1 MRVIF
6 DQPTDHIRCN
16 NFMIMAAYIGVCVDG
31 NFTHGM
37 AHTLQMHGKRI
48 REQVRAR
55 IGIKYGT
62 YSGPEFSQRSEYI
75 LRHNFQ
81 ACKVMFFL

>member
-1 MRVIF
+1 
-6 DQPTDHIRCN
+6 
-16 NFMIMAAYIGVCVDG
+16 MIMASYIGVCVCVCVDG
-31 NFTHGM
+31 NFTYGM

-62 YSGPEFSQRSEYI
+62 YSSLEFSQQSEY
-75 LRHNFQ
+75 FQ
-81 ACKVMFFL
+81 ACKGMFLL

>member
-1 MRVIF
+1 
-6 DQPTDHIRCN
+6 
-16 NFMIMAAYIGVCVDG
+16 VDG

-55 IGIKYGT
+55 IGIKYGK
-62 YSGPEFSQRSEYI
+62 YSGLKFSQRSEYT
-75 LRHNFQ
+75 LRDNFQ
-81 ACKVMFFL
+81 AYKVMFFL

>member
-1 MRVIF
+1 
-6 DQPTDHIRCN
+6 
-16 NFMIMAAYIGVCVDG
+16 MIMAAYIGVCVDG

-62 YSGPEFSQRSEYI
+62 YSGLEFSQ
-75 LRHNFQ
+75 
-81 ACKVMFFL
+81 